1 MADRGKAHPV
11 RVFAAKSQ
19 VEAELVLGYLEEKGI
34 PARMEDRL
42 TQQALGVAETV
53 LDQKG
58 GIGVLVSSADEVRA
72 TAALAEYRARPA
84 LGDGERVEEE

>member
-1 MADRGKAHPV
+1 MARPV
-11 RVFAAKSQ
+11 RVFAAKSST
-19 VEAELVLGYLEEKGI
+19 EAELVLGFLEEKGI

-42 TQQALGVAETV
+42 TQQALGPAETV

-58 GIGVLVSSADEVRA
+58 GIGILVSSTDEARA
-72 TAALAEYRARPA
+72 TAALAEYEARPA